1 MEPCLLIHWHLCPPE
16 WHFQASLLQHS
27 QGFSVAQEPTLAMTP
42 FYAGWQEHAM
52 QVATS
57 NYREGFFP
65 GVFN

>member
-1 MEPCLLIHWHLCPPE
+1 
-16 WHFQASLLQHS
+16 
-27 QGFSVAQEPTLAMTP
+27 MTP